1 MDTDVFIRKVA
12 EMREYQK
19 RYFHGKQQSD
29 LRFSKTLEK
38 EVDNM
43 IDQYKIEEFNKR
55 QLNLF

>member
-12 EMREYQK
+12 EMREYQR

-29 LRFSKTLEK
+29 LRFSKALEK

-55 QLNLF
+55 